1 MISKITFEYFSEIVK
16 NENRFKTIK
25 VQIKHVKI
33 SSKNTALKNLLNKIL
48 IEKSLLKIL
57 ENFKNILK
65 SFKVQLFLLSFYHF
79 RHNRRTQS
87 LNEYHQYQLY

>member
-1 MISKITFEYFSEIVK
+1 MIPKITFEYFSEIVK

-65 SFKVQLFLLSFYHF
+65 SFKVQLFLLPFYHF

-87 LNEYHQYQLY
+87 LNVYHQYQLY

>member
-33 SSKNTALKNLLNKIL
+33 SSKNTAPKNLLNKIL

-57 ENFKNILK
+57 ENLKNILK
-65 SFKVQLFLLSFYHF
+65 SFKVQLFLLSFYQI
-79 RHNRRTQS
+79 RYNRRTQS
-87 LNEYHQYQLY
+87 LNEYHQYQLF

>member
-25 VQIKHVKI
+25 VQIKSVKI
-33 SSKNTALKNLLNKIL
+33 SSKNTAPKNLLNKIL

-65 SFKVQLFLLSFYHF
+65 SFKVQLS
-79 RHNRRTQS
+79 
-87 LNEYHQYQLY
+87 

>member
-25 VQIKHVKI
+25 VQIKQVKI

-65 SFKVQLFLLSFYHF
+65 SFKVQLFLLPFHQIRYNH
-79 RHNRRTQS
+79 RTQS
-87 LNEYHQYQLY
+87 LNVYHQYQLF

>member
-25 VQIKHVKI
+25 VQIKSVKI
-33 SSKNTALKNLLNKIL
+33 SSKNTAPKNLLNKIL

-65 SFKVQLFLLSFYHF
+65 SFK
-79 RHNRRTQS
+79 TQIS
-87 LNEYHQYQLY
+87 

>member
-1 MISKITFEYFSEIVK
+1 MISKIVFEYFSEIVK

-25 VQIKHVKI
+25 VLIKHVKI
-33 SSKNTALKNLLNKIL
+33 SSKNTAPKNLLNNFL

-65 SFKVQLFLLSFYHF
+65 SIKVQLFLLPFYRFH
-79 RHNRRTQS
+79 HN
-87 LNEYHQYQLY
+87 H

>member
-25 VQIKHVKI
+25 VQIKSVKI
-33 SSKNTALKNLLNKIL
+33 SSKNTAPKNLLNKIL
-48 IEKSLLKIL
+48 IEKFLLKIL

-65 SFKVQLFLLSFYHF
+65 SFK
-79 RHNRRTQS
+79 TQIS
-87 LNEYHQYQLY
+87 